1 MVDLGTV
8 HMSIDD
14 QEVGD
19 SVQIVVR
26 SREETV
32 SLGRDLAQAF
42 ESGAIVALRGNL
54 GAGKTTL
61 VQAVGKALGI
71 KEVIASPTFTM
82 MNEYHSGR
90 LPVYHFDFY
99 RVMEMCEREG
109 ELSLDLVA
117 SEFDEISESRRA
129 LVFIEW
135 PQYFLVDGS
144 NYLDGIDH
152 LSIELRSD
160 NSEDADEE
168 CRFVTM
174 CAVGLRSAQ
183 LLNNICLTRK

>member
-1 MVDLGTV
+1 
-8 HMSIDD
+8 MSIDN
-14 QEVGD
+14 QKGEAA
-19 SVQIVVR
+19 VQLVV
-26 SREETV
+26 STREETV
-32 SLGRDLAQAF
+32 LLGRDLARAF
-42 ESGAIVALRGNL
+42 ESVAIVALEGNL

-99 RVMEMCEREG
+99 RVMEMCEREE

-117 SEFDEISESRRA
+117 SEFDEISDSRRA
-129 LVFIEW
+129 VVFIEW
-135 PQYFLVDGS
+135 PKFFLVEGA

-152 LSIELRSD
+152 LQIELKPDSR
-160 NSEDADEE
+160 EEADEE
-168 CRFVTM
+168 RRFITM
-174 CAVGLRSAQ
+174 NPTGTQSAL
-183 LLNNICLTRK
+183 LLNEICRIRSVDQEGE

>member
-1 MVDLGTV
+1 
-8 HMSIDD
+8 MSIEN
-14 QEVGD
+14 QRAGA
-19 SVQIVVR
+19 SVQLDV
-26 SREETV
+26 SKREETV
-32 SLGRDLAQAF
+32 ALGQDLARAF

-99 RVMEMCEREG
+99 RVMEMCERQE

-117 SEFDEISESRRA
+117 SEFDEISDSRRSII
-129 LVFIEW
+129 FIEW
-135 PQYFLVDGS
+135 PQFFLVDGS

-152 LSIELRSD
+152 MQIELRPVG
-160 NSEDADEE
+160 SEDADEE
-168 CRFVTM
+168 RRFITM
-174 CAVGLRSAQ
+174 SATGARSVQ
-183 LLNNICLTRK
+183 LLDEICRIRQQH

>member
-1 MVDLGTV
+1 
-8 HMSIDD
+8 MSIEN
-14 QEVGD
+14 QEVGE
-19 SVQIVVR
+19 SLQIVVR
-26 SREETV
+26 TREETA
-32 SLGRDLAQAF
+32 SLGRDLALAF

-109 ELSLDLVA
+109 ELSLDLIA

-144 NYLDGIDH
+144 NYLNGIDH
-152 LSIELRSD
+152 LEIQLRPD
-160 NSEDADEE
+160 NSEKADEE

-174 CAVGLRSAQ
+174 SAVGATSIQ
-183 LLNNICLTRK
+183 LLNDICRARKF